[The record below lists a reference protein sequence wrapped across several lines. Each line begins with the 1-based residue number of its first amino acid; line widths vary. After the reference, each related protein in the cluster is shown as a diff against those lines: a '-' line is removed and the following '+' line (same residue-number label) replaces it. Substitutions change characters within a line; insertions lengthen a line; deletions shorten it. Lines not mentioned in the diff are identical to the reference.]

1 VRAAAARMSGVP
13 YHRVSDPTKLH
24 ALLDA
29 VLSIES
35 DLELTTLLTRIVEAA
50 VDLVDARYG
59 ALGVLSAAGTGLSE
73 FVHVGIDAKTVEAIG
88 HLPEGKGVLGLLIER
103 PDPLRLA
110 DLSTH
115 PAAAG
120 FPPGHPPMTSF
131 VGAPIRVRGGVF
143 GNLYLTDKA
152 SGACFD
158 DEDEQ
163 LVVALARAAG
173 IALDNARLHAQVR
186 ELALLGERERIARD
200 LHDDVIQRIFAV
212 ALSLQATEGR
222 VGADPDLAERITGA
236 VDALDETIRQIRTTI
251 FSLEP
256 SPGSSLPLRAE
267 VLSLCAE
274 ARRSLGFDPEVRFA
288 GPVDAAAG
296 GLAGEVLAALREA
309 LSNVARHARASH
321 VSVSVVAAD
330 GHLSVVVADDG
341 VGVGAPGAVVGVP
354 GSGRGLP
361 NLAARAKTLG
371 GSFSVA
377 QRSEGGTILEW
388 RVPLGRGAPSPESTS
403 VGRSS

>member
-1 VRAAAARMSGVP
+1 MSGVP

-115 PAAAG
+115 PAAVG

-222 VGADPDLAERITGA
+222 VGADPDLAERITDA

-251 FSLEP
+251 LE
-256 SPGSSLPLRAE
+256 
-267 VLSLCAE
+267 
-274 ARRSLGFDPEVRFA
+274 RRQVIDE
-288 GPVDAAAG
+288 
-296 GLAGEVLAALREA
+296 
-309 LSNVARHARASH
+309 
-321 VSVSVVAAD
+321 
-330 GHLSVVVADDG
+330 
-341 VGVGAPGAVVGVP
+341 
-354 GSGRGLP
+354 
-361 NLAARAKTLG
+361 
-371 GSFSVA
+371 
-377 QRSEGGTILEW
+377 
-388 RVPLGRGAPSPESTS
+388 
-403 VGRSS
+403 